1 MKRVKF
7 RIPTWEEGTEFMKLI
22 EGQFK
27 AEIIT
32 IDADLRIEN
41 DAFRLSCHFDPRE
54 FSFMKLKI
62 FDSAIE
68 SELLEYCIKYLK

>member
-7 RIPTWEEGTEFMKLI
+7 RIPTWEEGREFMKLI
-22 EGQFK
+22 EGQYN

-32 IDADLRIEN
+32 IDADMRIEN
-41 DAFRLSCHFDPRE
+41 DAFRLSCHFDSRE

-68 SELLEYCIKYLK
+68 SELLEYCMKYLK